1 MHHAQISVA
10 QLVDKLK
17 FLFKSVLVWHAL
29 KLKLDDPHVFIDAF
43 RHQLFLLNTVEHLT
57 GSFDT
62 SIEPVNFGRSAY
74 LDRVDKLSLYFLFK
88 LVKKTKKLRV
98 TYPVT
103 STPLTRHFLAE
114 LWPVRKDLLL
124 KTYELALCWDED
136 GTFVSVFRI

>member
-1 MHHAQISVA
+1 
-10 QLVDKLK
+10 
-17 FLFKSVLVWHAL
+17 
-29 KLKLDDPHVFIDAF
+29 
-43 RHQLFLLNTVEHLT
+43 LFLLNTVEHLT